1 MRSID
6 INADVGEGGKD
17 EALLPFVSSAN
28 IACGAHAGDAET
40 MRRVLRMAIAGGV
53 QVGAHPG
60 YADREGFGRR
70 PMRLTEAG
78 LRELLINQIE
88 TLDEIAQ
95 GEGAS
100 VMHVKPHGALYNQAE
115 DDDDL
120 ATGIVAALRAYRRPL
135 RLLARAGSA
144 MERAAKAA
152 AWPFLREAFADRR
165 YRPDGSLMPRP
176 ARGALITQG
185 DEVVEQVRSLVLRG
199 EVLLDDGTRVLI
211 AFESLCLHGDT
222 PGAHELAIR
231 IRQELDRL
239 DVLVAAPS
247 F

>member
-17 EALLPFVSSAN
+17 EALLPFVSSAS
-28 IACGAHAGDAET
+28 IACGGHAGDAET

-88 TLDEIAQ
+88 TLDQIAQ
-95 GEGAS
+95 SEGTS
-100 VMHVKPHGALYNQAE
+100 IVHVKPHGALYNQAE

-120 ATGIVAALRAYRRPL
+120 ATGIVAALRAFHRPL

-144 MERAAKAA
+144 MVRAAKAA
-152 AWPFLREAFADRR
+152 ACPFLRDAFADPR
-165 YRPDGSLMPRP
+165 YRPNASLTRP
-176 ARGALITQG
+176 PQRGALITKG
-185 DEVVEQVRSLVLRG
+185 
-199 EVLLDDGTRVLI
+199 
-211 AFESLCLHGDT
+211 
-222 PGAHELAIR
+222 
-231 IRQELDRL
+231 
-239 DVLVAAPS
+239 
-247 F
+247 